1 MPFLEPCGF
10 SLVGYDSKAVLVNT
24 QRGITRKKVTGIFLN
39 INAMP
44 YKQAIALSH
53 KKKQGSNTLPFYF
66 VSHHVYLR
74 MLKFA
79 MMFSA
84 SFQRILES
92 VAPKRTTIVGR
103 LPTLVSNTTQLPAS
117 RM

>member
-53 KKKQGSNTLPFYF
+53 KKSKVKHLAFLF
-66 VSHHVYLR
+66 C
-74 MLKFA
+74 
-79 MMFSA
+79 
-84 SFQRILES
+84 
-92 VAPKRTTIVGR
+92 
-103 LPTLVSNTTQLPAS
+103 
-117 RM
+117 